1 MAKKP
6 DGKAAGVERV
16 TFTRPAADRIAK
28 VVRQVEAG
36 DRDGAGLYFGVR
48 QTGGKTDKQIRI
60 CTFTGSWSIGSS
72 NTVTYKYQTTTPN
85 TVSATN
91 LFWPL
96 DENDP
101 SERDCS
107 IGKDGT
113 AWFLL
118 VPQLY
123 RGNFFTAAETTQ
135 CGIKFDTLPGIALAS
150 SSTNTVVMNVQTIPV
165 ITAASV
171 TTSGITLERMSVG
184 VLCTASNT
192 SISLPFATS
201 TVQVV
206 TSVTMTSTALK
217 FTRRTIA
224 VFSDST
230 ASDVEVSITTC
241 ATATA
246 S

>member
-6 DGKAAGVERV
+6 DGKAARTERV

-28 VVRQVEAG
+28 VVRIVEAG

-48 QTGGKTDKQIRI
+48 QTGKTDKQVRMA
-60 CTFTGSWSIGSS
+60 TFTGAWSIGSQK
-72 NTVTYKYQTTTPN
+72 TVTYKYQSSTPN
-85 TVSATN
+85 TVNATN

-96 DENDP
+96 NDDNP
-101 SERDCS
+101 EPRDCS
-107 IGKDGT
+107 IGRDGT

-118 VPQLY
+118 VPQLF
-123 RGNFFTAAETTQ
+123 RANFFTAAEATQ
-135 CGIKFDTLPGIALAS
+135 CGIKFDTLPGVALAS
-150 SSTNTVVMNVQTIPV
+150 SSTNTVFMQVQTVPV
-165 ITAASV
+165 VTAASV
-171 TTSGITLERMSVG
+171 TTSGITLERLSVG
-184 VLCTASNT
+184 VLCTSSAT
-192 SISLPFATS
+192 SISLPFATN

-206 TSVTMTSTALK
+206 TSVTMTDTALK
-217 FTRRTIA
+217 FTRRTVR